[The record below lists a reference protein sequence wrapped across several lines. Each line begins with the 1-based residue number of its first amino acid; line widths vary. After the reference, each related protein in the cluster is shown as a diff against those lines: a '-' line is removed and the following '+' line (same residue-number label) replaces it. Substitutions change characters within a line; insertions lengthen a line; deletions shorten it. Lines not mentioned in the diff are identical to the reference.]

1 MKNKLFSILLL
12 ISFVAI
18 ILQPAMPF
26 VEYYFSPVEKSI
38 AINEDC
44 GCTIDEPAKMAN
56 NGDAYL
62 KALIK
67 RTCPGQKKDTP
78 KTSNAPTI
86 VFVKTL
92 IRDYSV
98 NYQLP
103 SDNFTQISD
112 FIIQPSLSTYLNDIL
127 RPPKQA

>member
-1 MKNKLFSILLL
+1 MFSILLL

-18 ILQPAMPF
+18 ILQPAIPF
-26 VEYYFSPVEKSI
+26 VQYYLGTVENVNIENDCCCSKTD
-38 AINEDC
+38 NEP
-44 GCTIDEPAKMAN
+44 TKMAN

-67 RTCPGQKKDTP
+67 RTCQNEKKDIP
-78 KTSNAPTI
+78 KTTNAPTI

-103 SDNFTQISD
+103 TDNFNEISD
-112 FIIQPSLSTYLNDIL
+112 FIIQPSLSTYLDDIL

>member
-12 ISFVAI
+12 ISFVVI
-18 ILQPAMPF
+18 ILQPAIPF
-26 VEYYFSPVEKSI
+26 VQYYFNTI
-38 AINEDC
+38 EDIT
-44 GCTIDEPAKMAN
+44 TIDNDCDCSDNKPAKMAN

-67 RTCPGQKKDTP
+67 RTCPDKKKDVP
-78 KTSNAPTI
+78 KTNNAPTI

-103 SDNFTQISD
+103 VDNFTQISD
-112 FIIQPSLSTYLNDIL
+112 FIIQPSLSTYLDDIL